1 MTFNGFSEQTLEYFL
16 NICLDNSKSSFESNR
31 QLYTEH
37 VKEPLRALQEALV
50 PVMPEIDRGIC
61 VKPSRCV
68 SGAYNDARFSRSG
81 GAAPCDPMK
90 TYMYLHFCAETG
102 RENDIPG
109 FFMDAS
115 YNGYRYGLQLYH
127 RTTQGMAKL
136 RDAVLAGEKRF
147 LRIVGDVEKRGEFTL
162 EGDSFKRD
170 HYPQASPLLKN
181 WLNRKS
187 WWIGKTNPSDEDF
200 FSRGLVKRLGE
211 GFGALR
217 ELYGF
222 MSEVLTSL

>member
-1 MTFNGFSEQTLEYFL
+1 MSFNGFTDKTLEYFL
-16 NICLDNSKSSFESNR
+16 NICLDNSKSNFEANR
-31 QLYTEH
+31 QVYTAH
-37 VKEPLRALQEALV
+37 VREPLRALQEALV
-50 PVMPEIDRGIC
+50 PVILEIDKNIC

-68 SGAYNDARFSRSG
+68 SGAYNDARFSRSE
-81 GAAPCDPMK
+81 PIK

-115 YNGYRYGLQLYH
+115 YNGYRYGLHIYH
-127 RTTQGMAKL
+127 RTAQGMVKL
-136 RDAVLAGEKRF
+136 RDAVLSSEKRF
-147 LRIVGDVEKRGEFTL
+147 TVIARDIEKQGEFTL
-162 EGDSFKRD
+162 EGDSYKKD

-187 WWIGKTNPSDEDF
+187 WWVGRTNPPDAVF
-200 FSRGLVKRLGE
+200 FSAGLVHRLGE
-211 GFGALR
+211 GFLALR

-222 MSEVLTSL
+222 MNKALVHD